1 MPILSFSRELHSA
14 VKGREG
20 DTYLQRIHHTLR
32 LHSPQIPLQP
42 QQHDRDFVL
51 SSVVHVHLLPPVVLR
66 ILQTYAVVDVVA
78 EDDEV
83 WLQEGVVLGG
93 GGVIEFEAVGAV
105 VHADVVD
112 EGLVDVAEGLDLCE
126 GGVGDGVSALG

>member
-1 MPILSFSRELHSA
+1 M
-14 VKGREG
+14 
-20 DTYLQRIHHTLR
+20 
-32 LHSPQIPLQP
+32 
-42 QQHDRDFVL
+42 
-51 SSVVHVHLLPPVVLR
+51 HVHLLPPVVLR

-112 EGLVDVAEGLDLCE
+112 EGLVDVAEWLDRCE